1 MLWGSDWGSAGLPW
15 VLDPNRVE
23 LGLGTI
29 GAEHVDEVFWCDWE
43 AWRGHMCVM
52 VWLIL

>member
-1 MLWGSDWGSAGLPW
+1 M
-15 VLDPNRVE
+15 
-23 LGLGTI
+23 

-43 AWRGHMCVM
+43 AWRGPMCMM